1 MKGILINPFD
11 ETIKEVVYTGNIQ
24 EIYDLIACRTF
35 DVVRLNNRI
44 DDMRDDMYID
54 DEGLLIDNRYFTIGN
69 KNYAGRALIMS
80 HEDEGDTVGTELT
93 VQDIESV
100 VQWLP
105 EGHRETPYMEFRAWN

>member
-11 ETIKEVVYTGNIQ
+11 ETIKEVMYSGNFR
-24 EIYDLIACRTF
+24 EIYDLIDCRTF
-35 DVVRLNNRI
+35 TVVRLNNV
-44 DDMRDDMYID
+44 DDMFVD

-80 HEDEGDTVGTELT
+80 HNNEGDTVGTELT

>member
-11 ETIKEVVYTGNIQ
+11 ETIKEVMYSGNFR
-24 EIYDLIACRTF
+24 EIYDLIDCRTF
-35 DVVRLNNRI
+35 TVVRLNNV
-44 DDMRDDMYID
+44 DDMFVD
-54 DEGLLIDNRYFTIGN
+54 DEGLLIDNRYFTIVN

-80 HEDEGDTVGTELT
+80 HDDEGDTVGTELT

>member
-11 ETIKEVVYTGNIQ
+11 ETIKEVMYSGNFR
-24 EIYDLIACRTF
+24 EIYDLIDCRTF
-35 DVVRLNNRI
+35 TVVRLNNV
-44 DDMRDDMYID
+44 DDMFVD

-80 HEDEGDTVGTELT
+80 HDDEGDTVGTELT